1 MRVGRTQGLGAGG
14 RGAYLADG
22 GMKSHTWTP
31 ACVDASTAR
40 TMPCHLLVPG
50 RRHEALT
57 KAHAAECTS
66 RPSQSCLSSAQGSSP
81 AGYEAGRTR
90 QDRTGHDRQAG
101 TELRRVSPTGT
112 ALRAAS
118 SPVSCFFFF
127 FARRARW
134 IPRPAQPWGPPPMEP
149 CSKAPP
155 LPLGPLGS
163 PCWCRAALLSV
174 GYRCS
179 CCWCRRRRGTSAAG
193 RGPLHCS
200 RARSTNSART
210 VLLVRVTHASCGW
223 APPSLPTH
231 RRPFVRPSFQRPG
244 GLHRAVQSAR
254 GRRPFLSLPT
264 HSCCLSR
271 LLSVARGQQVARGSS
286 PTASPAPQGPPL
298 PHPRPPV
305 VALRPPRPAT
315 EPLSSGLAGW
325 QLRDRDD
332 HQQPTLPA
340 HPPAGRPRQ
349 LR

>member
-118 SPVSCFFFF
+118 SPVSCFFFS
-127 FARRARW
+127 RD
-134 IPRPAQPWGPPPMEP
+134 GP
-149 CSKAPP
+149 
-155 LPLGPLGS
+155 GGS
-163 PCWCRAALLSV
+163 PGL
-174 GYRCS
+174 
-179 CCWCRRRRGTSAAG
+179 
-193 RGPLHCS
+193 
-200 RARSTNSART
+200 
-210 VLLVRVTHASCGW
+210 
-223 APPSLPTH
+223 PS
-231 RRPFVRPSFQRPG
+231 PG
-244 GLHRAVQSAR
+244 GLHRWS
-254 GRRPFLSLPT
+254 PT
-264 HSCCLSR
+264 PR
-271 LLSVARGQQVARGSS
+271 LLLSHWVHWGPRAGAERRCSRSGTAAPAAGAAAGAVPHQPDGAPSTAPGLGAPTVRGQCY
-286 PTASPAPQGPPL
+286 
-298 PHPRPPV
+298 
-305 VALRPPRPAT
+305 
-315 EPLSSGLAGW
+315 
-325 QLRDRDD
+325 
-332 HQQPTLPA
+332 
-340 HPPAGRPRQ
+340 
-349 LR
+349 